1 MKLNLEY
8 ITNYING
15 KLAED
20 ENRIVIT
27 FYELVMK
34 EKLDREQ
41 VALFLEYSK
50 IRLTNMNYKIYVTGD
65 TYEYKNEKHLIENN
79 VFYVAIKNKIQ

>member
-1 MKLNLEY
+1 MRLNLEY
-8 ITNYING
+8 ITNYINR

-20 ENRIVIT
+20 ENRIVVT

-50 IRLTNMNYKIYVTGD
+50 IRLSNMNYKIYITGD
-65 TYEYKNEKHLIENN
+65 TYEYKGEKHLIENN
-79 VFYVAIKNKIQ
+79 VFYVAIKNEV

>member
-8 ITNYING
+8 ITNYINE

-65 TYEYKNEKHLIENN
+65 TYEYKNEKHLIESN

>member
-8 ITNYING
+8 ITNYINE